1 MKRVAVIGAGVM
13 GLATAYHALKAG
25 HNVVVYEADKVPGGM
40 AAHFDF
46 GGLSLERYYHF
57 VCKADRPTFELMGQL
72 GIADKMR
79 WVPTRMGVY
88 TGGRLH
94 KWGDPIA
101 LLKFPGL
108 SPIDK
113 LRYGLMMFMATRR
126 KSPGELEHLSA
137 REWIE
142 SWCGPRVYDSMW
154 RPLFDLKFY
163 DFADNISAAWLW
175 TRIKRVGTSRKSLL
189 QEQLGYIDGGSE
201 SLVRALVEAIEREGG
216 SVRLGVP
223 VSEVVVENGC
233 VYGVRW
239 GETVTALDAVISTI
253 PTPLV
258 SKLIP
263 TLPRA
268 TKKAYDAIRN
278 IGVAC
283 LVFKLKKSVTPNFW
297 VNVLDPSMGIPGFVE
312 FSRLRPMRDTIV
324 YVPYYMPT
332 SNPGWWRSDTDLIDE
347 AFGYL
352 KRVNPL
358 LTDADRIDARA
369 GRLLYAQPV
378 CPPGF
383 AAMIPSVRTPIAGL
397 QIADTSFYYPED
409 RGVSESARWAKL
421 MAAAIDDPSIWD
433 KQHTA

>member
-1 MKRVAVIGAGVM
+1 MKRVAVIGAGAM

-25 HNVVVYEADKVPGGM
+25 HRVVVYEADTVPGGM

-57 VCKADRPTFELMGQL
+57 VCKSDRPTFELMGEL
-72 GIADKMR
+72 GIEDKMR

-88 TGGRLH
+88 TNGRLH
-94 KWGDPIA
+94 AWGDPIA

-108 SPIDK
+108 SPIEK

-126 KSPGELEHLSA
+126 KSPGALERLSA
-137 REWIE
+137 KEWIE
-142 SWCGPRVYDSMW
+142 SWCGPRVYDSLW

-163 DFADNISAAWLW
+163 AFADNISAAWLW

-189 QEQLGYIDGGSE
+189 QEELGYIDGGSVT
-201 SLVRALVEAIEREGG
+201 LVRALVEAIERQGG
-216 SVRLGVP
+216 SIRLGAP
-223 VSEVVVENGC
+223 VSEVVVKNARI
-233 VYGVRW
+233 YGVRR
-239 GETVTALDAVISTI
+239 GDAIEAFDAVICTI

-258 SKLIP
+258 SQLIP
-263 TLPRA
+263 ALPDA
-268 TKKAYDAIRN
+268 AKKAYDAIRN
-278 IGVAC
+278 IGVVC

-297 VNVLDPSMGIPGFVE
+297 VNAFDPSIGIPGFVE
-312 FSRLRPMRDTIV
+312 FSRLRPTGDTIV

-332 SNPGWWRSDTDLIDE
+332 SNPGWRRSDAELIDE

-352 KRVNPL
+352 KRVNPS

-369 GRLLYAQPV
+369 GRLLYAQPI

-383 AAMIPSVRTPIAGL
+383 AAMIPSVQTPVAGL
-397 QIADTSFYYPED
+397 QVADTCFYYPED
-409 RGVSESARWAKL
+409 RGVSESARWGKL
-421 MAAAIDDPSIWD
+421 MAAAIDNPSVWD
-433 KQHTA
+433 NRHTA